1 MQSNLEVQIEKP
13 LTVKREWPSL
23 SQNTFLRYF
32 SFSFLYIAQ
41 GIPEGMTYF
50 AIPAWMAMNGKTP
63 AEIGAFIGV
72 IGIPWSF
79 KIVVAPLMD
88 RFSFLPMGRR
98 RPWVLFGQLGLIAA
112 FIALAFVP
120 DPLNNLSLFMAAGF
134 CVSFF
139 GAFQDV
145 ATDGMAIDVIP
156 VKQQARANG
165 LMWGAKTMGIAASL
179 SIGTWI
185 INRYG
190 FQQAVLSLS
199 LVVCFI
205 MLVPLLLRERP
216 GEKLLPWTKGI
227 ASPETVKM
235 HLDSFAKIF
244 KSLFKVFILP
254 SSLWMAAAFLL
265 FNISIG
271 LTDAVLPV
279 FTIQEI
285 GWTNEKYSNLF
296 SSVSLVSGFL
306 GMVAGGAL
314 ADLFGKRRMMTLY
327 LIAFITLFI
336 AMAFMKTW
344 WRTEHFITGF
354 MGLYY
359 VLYTFITI
367 ASFAIGMELC
377 WCRVSAT
384 QFTLYMAVANVGR
397 AVGAYLLGPLK
408 QNLPWEYVIVT
419 AGGLALGCLFFV
431 MIVRIKKHV
440 STLDCIEADELI
452 KDELSYP
459 KILIQEK

>member
-1 MQSNLEVQIEKP
+1 MQSKLDIAIDP
-13 LTVKREWPSL
+13 ALSPKREWPSL
-23 SQNTFLRYF
+23 SKNSFLRYF
-32 SFSFLYIAQ
+32 SFAFLYIAQ

-63 AEIGAFIGV
+63 AEIGSFIGV
-72 IGIPWSF
+72 VGIPWSF

-112 FIALAFVP
+112 FITLAFVP
-120 DPLNNLSLFMAAGF
+120 DPLNNLTLFMAAGF

-156 VKQQARANG
+156 VKEQARANG

-185 INRYG
+185 INKYG
-190 FQQAVLSLS
+190 FQQAILSLS
-199 LVVCFI
+199 LAVCLI
-205 MLVPLLLRERP
+205 MFVPLLLRERP
-216 GEKLLPWTKGI
+216 GEKLLPWTKGA
-227 ASPETVKM
+227 ASPEIVKM

-244 KSLFKVFILP
+244 KSLFKVFVLP
-254 SSLWMAAAFLL
+254 SSLWMALAFFL
-265 FNISIG
+265 FNVCIG
-271 LTDAVLPV
+271 LTDALLPV

-285 GWTNEKYSNLF
+285 NWTNAQYSNLF
-296 SSVSLVSGFL
+296 SSVSLASGFL
-306 GMVAGGAL
+306 GMLAGGAL
-314 ADLFGKRRMMTLY
+314 ADLFGKRRMIILY
-327 LIAFITLFI
+327 LIAFFAVFV
-336 AMAFMKTW
+336 AMAFMQSYW
-344 WRTEHFITGF
+344 QSESFVTGF
-354 MGLYY
+354 MGAYY

-384 QFTLYMAVANVGR
+384 QFTLYMAVANMGR
-397 AVGAYLLGPLK
+397 AFGAYLLGPLK
-408 QNLPWEYVIVT
+408 QNFPWEEVILA
-419 AGGLALGCLFFV
+419 AGLFALGSLFFV
-431 MIVRIKKHV
+431 IILRIKKHV
-440 STLDCIEADELI
+440 YRVDCIEANELV
-452 KDELSYP
+452 KDELHST
-459 KILIQEK
+459 KK